1 MKKKIYKITALLL
14 ATALMVMG
22 CGSAK
27 SGKENSDS
35 TNSSAQTSS
44 DNSDSKKAEAPQIDG
59 LTYESTMDLTYAQ
72 VLDVFYIDDGNK
84 INRFAADM

>member
-27 SGKENSDS
+27 SGKENSDEDEFIG
-35 TNSSAQTSS
+35 S
-44 DNSDSKKAEAPQIDG
+44 DI
-59 LTYESTMDLTYAQ
+59 L
-72 VLDVFYIDDGNK
+72 
-84 INRFAADM
+84 R

>member
-44 DNSDSKKAEAPQIDG
+44 DNSDSKKQKPLK
-59 LTYESTMDLTYAQ
+59 LT
-72 VLDVFYIDDGNK
+72 G
-84 INRFAADM
+84 

>member
-35 TNSSAQTSS
+35 TGG
-44 DNSDSKKAEAPQIDG
+44 KKKIFLHRLRHPQIIAIQKKQKPLK
-59 LTYESTMDLTYAQ
+59 LT
-72 VLDVFYIDDGNK
+72 G
-84 INRFAADM
+84 

>member
-35 TNSSAQTSS
+35 TNSSAQIIAIQ
-44 DNSDSKKAEAPQIDG
+44 KKQKPLK
-59 LTYESTMDLTYAQ
+59 LT
-72 VLDVFYIDDGNK
+72 G
-84 INRFAADM
+84 

>member
-27 SGKENSDS
+27 SGKESSDS

-44 DNSDSKKAEAPQIDG
+44 DNSDSKKQKPLK
-59 LTYESTMDLTYAQ
+59 LT
-72 VLDVFYIDDGNK
+72 G
-84 INRFAADM
+84 

>member
-44 DNSDSKKAEAPQIDG
+44 DNSVIQKKQKPLK
-59 LTYESTMDLTYAQ
+59 LT
-72 VLDVFYIDDGNK
+72 G
-84 INRFAADM
+84 